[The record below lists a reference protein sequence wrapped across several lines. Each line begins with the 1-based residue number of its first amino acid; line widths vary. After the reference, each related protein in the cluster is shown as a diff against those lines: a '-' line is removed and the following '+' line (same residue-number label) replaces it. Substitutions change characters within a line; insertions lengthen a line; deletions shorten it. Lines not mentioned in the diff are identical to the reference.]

1 MPQQRTRA
9 KAVGLTALAL
19 AASLG
24 GCRSDAPP
32 AAEPGKPGY
41 YTGKMAPNGR
51 GHFDEGPRGGG
62 QPGSGAPKGG
72 RAMGG

>member
-1 MPQQRTRA
+1 MLQQRTRA

-24 GCRSDAPP
+24 GCRSEAPP

-51 GHFDEGPRGGG
+51 GRFDDGPKSGG
-62 QPGSGAPKGG
+62 QPGSGGAKGS